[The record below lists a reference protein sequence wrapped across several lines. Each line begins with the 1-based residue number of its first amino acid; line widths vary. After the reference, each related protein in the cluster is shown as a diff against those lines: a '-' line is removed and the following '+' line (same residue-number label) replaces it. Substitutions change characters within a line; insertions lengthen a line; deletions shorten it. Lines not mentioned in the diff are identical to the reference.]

1 MHERYTTVRKC
12 VNRGVPMWI
21 THVCPTTAA
30 APMNGPFLTL
40 EPLIEVLR
48 EAVQASGWELSGLQ
62 KTTSHQFEGRWD
74 GESTRSAYLFFH
86 RADSPDFASVDIYLD
101 ETSRG
106 LSGNIALV
114 VDLAPLGA
122 IGEASEVLSALA
134 RLSARE
140 LEGGQRRPI
149 TLRFRMDDAE
159 ELAES
164 ADTEVRFKARLP
176 RSVVHG
182 GRPAALSWLNTV
194 VAAFAEILRSP
205 ELALLTEADDLADE

>member
-1 MHERYTTVRKC
+1 MSE
-12 VNRGVPMWI
+12 
-21 THVCPTTAA
+21 
-30 APMNGPFLTL
+30 PFLTL
-40 EPLIEVLR
+40 EPLIEALR
-48 EAVQASGWELSGLQ
+48 EAVQASGWDLSGLQ

-86 RADSPDFASVDIYLD
+86 RADGPDFASVDIYLD

-106 LSGNIALV
+106 LTGNIALV

-122 IGEASEVLSALA
+122 IGGASDVLTALA

-159 ELAES
+159 ESAES
-164 ADTEVRFKARLP
+164 ADTEVRFKVRLP
-176 RSVVHG
+176 RSVVFG
-182 GRPAALSWLNTV
+182 GRPAMSSWTDRV

-205 ELALLTEADDLADE
+205 ELALLTEADDPANE